1 MNTKNIN
8 LIKGILGGAGGRSV
22 SLLAP
27 FLVMPIMLNS
37 MGESIFGLWLTILSL
52 TSMIMFMDLGIG
64 NGLLTKLSY
73 ENGLKNYGNMKSYI
87 ASGYFILGLIA
98 LFSTIIVFIGLFFLK
113 SYYEYNE
120 ENIKIILITL
130 VLFLLGIPV
139 SFIQKIMY
147 AKHEI
152 LSFNLWQI
160 VGSFFS
166 ILLCYLAVYLE
177 LKSWLIVF
185 FYSFPLLGIMV
196 LNTGLFFYRNK
207 ELIPK
212 IQDFSKERSKE
223 LLGIGSKFF
232 ILSIITSI
240 SLNLDN
246 LLIATKISEEMVV
259 SYSIPAKVASLLGLV
274 VTTLYLPLWSAN
286 GDAFSRKD
294 YDWVVNTT
302 KKMMVIGGVVI
313 LILSFFLN
321 IFNEE
326 VIRLWM
332 KKIFYQ
338 QDQTIFYLCILSFL
352 MAIVSPWFMVLN
364 SLGKVYIQIKIW
376 LIYLFITFILKY
388 YLLNESNIWIIAM
401 INAFTYAIIIVPV
414 AIFFSKKAIEQLKS
428 ENS

>member
-37 MGESIFGLWLTILSL
+37 MGESIFGLWLTILSF

-98 LFSTIIVFIGLFFLK
+98 FFSIIIVFIALFFLK
-113 SYYEYNE
+113 IYYEYNE
-120 ENIKIILITL
+120 QNIKIILITL

-139 SFIQKIMY
+139 SIIQKIMY

-160 VGSFFS
+160 VGSVFS

-185 FYSFPLLGIMV
+185 FYSFPLLGVMV
-196 LNTGLFFYRNK
+196 LNTVLFFYRNK

-294 YDWVVNTT
+294 YDWVMKTT

-313 LILSFFLN
+313 LILSFFIN

-326 VIRLWM
+326 IIRLWM
-332 KKIFYQ
+332 KKTFYQ

-352 MAIVSPWFMVLN
+352 MAIVSPWFMVIN

-376 LIYLFITFILKY
+376 LIYLFVTVILKY
-388 YLLNESNIWIIAM
+388 YFLDESNIWIIAM
-401 INAFTYAIIIVPV
+401 INSFTYAIIIVPV
-414 AIFFSKKAIEQLKS
+414 AIFFSKKAIEQLKK